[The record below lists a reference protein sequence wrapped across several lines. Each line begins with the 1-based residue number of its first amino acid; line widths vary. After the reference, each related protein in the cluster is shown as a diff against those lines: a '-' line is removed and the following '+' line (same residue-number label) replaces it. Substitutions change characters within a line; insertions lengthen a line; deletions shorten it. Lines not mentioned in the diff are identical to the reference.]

1 MTAENSALLPCL
13 DQLMSCKVGLN
24 NIRQGAWME
33 EGFIVFGNLF
43 GNNDHACLVLSVPQK
58 SRSQPQMMNST
69 NAKVSNAE
77 KYE

>member
-13 DQLMSCKVGLN
+13 DQLMSCKVWLN

-43 GNNDHACLVLSVPQK
+43 GNNDHACSVLPVP
-58 SRSQPQMMNST
+58 
-69 NAKVSNAE
+69 
-77 KYE
+77 